1 LLGVTDEEL
10 FSRKL
15 GEKKYRSYLEAKRA
29 CKSSW
34 DRRKLRASIW
44 LDISPRTLYRH
55 EDRIWPSFLEALEQY
70 LASGQL
76 GTSEL
81 AGQEGAGIEVPE
93 RLRSWRRE
101 ARLYECEVIS
111 GRLLHL
117 QDSLTRAVHKIREGL
132 TGTDAVL
139 FGSHILPMVHA
150 SFQRFHTKL
159 YQLVLIHHSLLIIDD
174 SRFGDQVAD
183 CIWTIYECVPL
194 ELTAKDEWL
203 HNLLSRPQSRDVF
216 QALQTAHAMVTV
228 GAADQTKEQWQE
240 FLLNCQCQDDEHTNT
255 QCPVHTLIKASSAG
269 YRMLEKL
276 RLSL

>member
-150 SFQRFHTKL
+150 SF
-159 YQLVLIHHSLLIIDD
+159 
-174 SRFGDQVAD
+174 
-183 CIWTIYECVPL
+183 PL